1 MCNLWTNIG
10 NSSPIQLLDFI
21 KAIEKALNKKAKMN
35 MLDMQLGDVPK
46 THSDVTDLVNDLG
59 YKPDTPIQKGID
71 EFIEW
76 YLSTNYTN

>member
-1 MCNLWTNIG
+1 
-10 NSSPIQLLDFI
+10 
-21 KAIEKALNKKAKMN
+21 MN